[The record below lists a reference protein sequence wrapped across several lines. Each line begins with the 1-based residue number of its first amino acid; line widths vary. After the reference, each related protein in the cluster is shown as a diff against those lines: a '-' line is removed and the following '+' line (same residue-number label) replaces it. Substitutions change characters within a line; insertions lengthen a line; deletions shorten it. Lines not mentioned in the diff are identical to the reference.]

1 MRPSSTQGIEH
12 LKKMRGLDS
21 QKHTYERI
29 ENEKLY
35 PKSYDNTQSEW
46 DDLWEDSSGYSEEKE
61 KLEKGWESEMLDLI
75 AKVKGSSLNK
85 EDKNKALDK
94 LLDVFVG
101 KLLE

>member
-12 LKKMRGLDS
+12 LRKMRGLDS

-29 ENEKLY
+29 KDEDLY
-35 PKSYDNTQSEW
+35 PEIYDNMLEIG
-46 DDLWEDSSGYSEEKE
+46 DLSSYSEEKE
-61 KLEKGWESEMLDLI
+61 KLEKGWESEMLDLV
-75 AKVKGSSLNK
+75 AKVKGSSLKK
-85 EDKNKALDK
+85 EDKSKALDK